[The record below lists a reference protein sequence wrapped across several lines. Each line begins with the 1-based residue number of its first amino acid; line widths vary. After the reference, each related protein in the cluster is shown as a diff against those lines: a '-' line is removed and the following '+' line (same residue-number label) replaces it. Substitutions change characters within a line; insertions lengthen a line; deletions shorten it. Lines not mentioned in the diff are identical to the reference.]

1 MHAKL
6 LKKCKAQKDDK
17 LFFLAACAVLHLMLS
32 LGKVVLVDWS
42 ICCLQP
48 LIMFS
53 ICAIRYFNPGLYP

>member
-32 LGKVVLVDWS
+32 LGNAVSVD
-42 ICCLQP
+42 
-48 LIMFS
+48 
-53 ICAIRYFNPGLYP
+53 